1 MVNGKGVQAQ
11 PIVSQKTGT
20 MPKGTP
26 TKRSNSRSSKGSKPG
41 TKRSSVLARLSKW
54 LVRLLPKSKS
64 GTAPKRDNPLA
75 QLGAGAKRTPDQWK
89 NLRSTT
95 RAAVR
100 AQLEANQP
108 IAAIKKLTLALLED
122 PEFQPYHDLLCKAAE
137 QRHVRRLKPGDQDPW
152 ASMPKDLLAEAIKL
166 EAFAVYVNELED
178 LLDQAGV
185 PKTGAPESAGKP
197 IKKATN
203 KT

>member
-1 MVNGKGVQAQ
+1 
-11 PIVSQKTGT
+11 
-20 MPKGTP
+20 MPKKTP
-26 TKRSNSRSSKGSKPG
+26 AKRSNSNPSKRKRPGSKLSRVW
-41 TKRSSVLARLSKW
+41 TKLTKTLAW
-54 LVRLLPKSKS
+54 LLPK
-64 GTAPKRDNPLA
+64 PKRRTAQVSKGPLA
-75 QLGAGAKRTPDQWK
+75 QLSAAGERTPDRWK
-89 NLRSTT
+89 NIRSTT
-95 RAAVR
+95 REAVR

-137 QRHVRRLKPGDQDPW
+137 QRHLRRIKQGEPDPW

-166 EAFAVYVNELED
+166 EAFAVYLNQLEE

-185 PKTGAPESAGKP
+185 PKTGAPASAGKP

>member
-1 MVNGKGVQAQ
+1 
-11 PIVSQKTGT
+11 

-26 TKRSNSRSSKGSKPG
+26 AKRSNSRSSKRKKPGSKLS
-41 TKRSSVLARLSKW
+41 KVWARLRKSLTW
-54 LVRLLPKSKS
+54 LLPK
-64 GTAPKRDNPLA
+64 PKREIDHKSESPLA
-75 QLGAGAKRTPDQWK
+75 QVGEAAKRTPDQWK
-89 NLRSTT
+89 NVRSTT

-137 QRHVRRLKPGDQDPW
+137 QRHVRRLKPGDPDPW
-152 ASMPKDLLAEAIKL
+152 ASMPKDLLSEAIKM
-166 EAFAVYVNELED
+166 EAFSVYVNELEE

-185 PKTGAPESAGKP
+185 PKSGAPASEGKP

-203 KT
+203 KA

>member
-1 MVNGKGVQAQ
+1 
-11 PIVSQKTGT
+11 

-26 TKRSNSRSSKGSKPG
+26 TKRSNSRSSKRKKPGSKLG
-41 TKRSSVLARLSKW
+41 KVWARLTKSLTW
-54 LVRLLPKSKS
+54 LRPKPQKEIEHKS
-64 GTAPKRDNPLA
+64 ESPLA
-75 QLGAGAKRTPDQWK
+75 QIGAAAKRTPDQWK
-89 NLRSTT
+89 NIRSTT

-137 QRHVRRLKPGDQDPW
+137 LRHTRRLKPKDPDPW
-152 ASMPKDLLAEAIKL
+152 ASMPKDLLAEAIKI
-166 EAFAVYVNELED
+166 EAFAVYVNELEE

-185 PKTGAPESAGKP
+185 PKNGAAESAGKP

>member
-1 MVNGKGVQAQ
+1 
-11 PIVSQKTGT
+11 

-26 TKRSNSRSSKGSKPG
+26 TKRSDSRSSKRKKPGSK
-41 TKRSSVLARLSKW
+41 LSKVWGRLTGSLAW
-54 LVRLLPKSKS
+54 LRSKPKSDIEHKS
-64 GTAPKRDNPLA
+64 ESPLA
-75 QLGAGAKRTPDQWK
+75 QIGAAAKRTPDQWK
-89 NLRSTT
+89 NIRSTT

-137 QRHVRRLKPGDQDPW
+137 LRHTRRLKPGDPDPW
-152 ASMPKDLLAEAIKL
+152 ASMPKDLLAEAIKI
-166 EAFAVYVNELED
+166 EAFAVYVNELEE

-185 PKTGAPESAGKP
+185 PKTGAAESAGKP

>member
-1 MVNGKGVQAQ
+1 
-11 PIVSQKTGT
+11 
-20 MPKGTP
+20 MPK
-26 TKRSNSRSSKGSKPG
+26 
-41 TKRSSVLARLSKW
+41 
-54 LVRLLPKSKS
+54 PKQGNNHKS
-64 GTAPKRDNPLA
+64 GSPLA
-75 QLGAGAKRTPDQWK
+75 QLGAAAKRTPDQWK
-89 NLRSTT
+89 NVRSTT

-137 QRHVRRLKPGDQDPW
+137 QRHARRLKPGEQDPW

-166 EAFAVYVNELED
+166 EAFSVYVNQLEE

-185 PKTGAPESAGKP
+185 PKTGAPASAGKP

>member
-1 MVNGKGVQAQ
+1 
-11 PIVSQKTGT
+11 

-26 TKRSNSRSSKGSKPG
+26 TKRSNSRSSKRKKPGSKLSKVWARL
-41 TKRSSVLARLSKW
+41 TKSLARLM
-54 LVRLLPKSKS
+54 PKPKQGNNHKS
-64 GTAPKRDNPLA
+64 GSPLA
-75 QLGAGAKRTPDQWK
+75 QLGAAAKRTPDQWK
-89 NLRSTT
+89 NVRSTT

-137 QRHVRRLKPGDQDPW
+137 QRHARRLKPGEQDPW

-166 EAFAVYVNELED
+166 EAFSVYVNQLEE

-185 PKTGAPESAGKP
+185 PKTGAPASAGKP